1 MGFRVV
7 GFSVPKPCT
16 LKFRELT
23 LRSLLLDFLHP
34 KQINCN
40 MAGVVPQT
48 VWSHCGVTGLRVERF
63 CCSVRRTCGRR
74 TPAVL
79 WLPLRRSAHFRL
91 NRILSTVLLRPHME
105 AIVGAPEL
113 ATCSRHSAIHVRG
126 CLVEILL
133 PPHSGARLSLQT
145 VSPQQ
150 SRSLPPGVIGF
161 RGLGFWGV

>member
-1 MGFRVV
+1 
-7 GFSVPKPCT
+7 
-16 LKFRELT
+16 
-23 LRSLLLDFLHP
+23 
-34 KQINCN
+34 

-150 SRSLPPGVIGF
+150 SRSLPPTIAIPPAGCRLRHIA
-161 RGLGFWGV
+161 GLLLLLVLLAPTWPRLAWDL